1 MKYNK
6 IFLFTFLSVIYWFLC
21 GGPNFFEY
29 PTSLGYYL
37 LGLIFLLCM
46 LWTDSLFTAFNG
58 DSYTY
63 GAAGKGIALSFG
75 IPAVI
80 IIAFLV
86 RVDSRLISIPQ
97 WLNNIGI
104 GFILLDLLI
113 IFSVPIMSSNSP
125 NPIPSQ
131 ESRRKYSD
139 SSAVSTPEDSDHA

>member
-1 MKYNK
+1 MKSNK
-6 IFLFTFLSVIYWFLC
+6 LFLFAFLSVIYWFLC
-21 GGPNFFEY
+21 GGPNFVQN
-29 PTSLGYYL
+29 PASLGYFS
-37 LGLIFLLCM
+37 LGLVFLFCM
-46 LWTDSLFTAFNG
+46 LWTDTLFILFNG

-80 IIAFLV
+80 AVAFLV

-113 IFSVPIMSSNSP
+113 ILLVPIMSSNSP
-125 NPIPSQ
+125 NPLPSQ
-131 ESRRKYSD
+131 ESRRKYNDLSIMN
-139 SSAVSTPEDSDHA
+139 TPEDSDHA

>member
-1 MKYNK
+1 MKSNK
-6 IFLFTFLSVIYWFLC
+6 LFLFAFLSVIYWFLC
-21 GGPNFFEY
+21 GGPNFVQN
-29 PTSLGYYL
+29 PASLGYFS
-37 LGLIFLLCM
+37 LGLVFLFCM
-46 LWTDSLFTAFNG
+46 LWTDTLFILFNG

-80 IIAFLV
+80 AVAFLV

-113 IFSVPIMSSNSP
+113 ILSVPIMSTNAA
-125 NPIPSQ
+125 NPLPSQ
-131 ESRRKYSD
+131 ESRRKYND
-139 SSAVSTPEDSDHA
+139 STVMSPPEDSDNA